1 MKKDYGQYD
10 HPRND
15 CYWLK
20 RGYLQEDIPAAKK
33 EYNKRYG
40 HSISNEQKEKM
51 RVTNSKPDSAF
62 QKMMKARW
70 SDPSF
75 REKINNSD
83 KNSWKSGKRDRNN
96 LSSRFTIRYWVNQG
110 LSEEDAKKQLSELN
124 CRDQDYFIEKY
135 GSIDRHDTL

>member
-1 MKKDYGQYD
+1 MKKDYSQYD

-51 RVTNSKPDSAF
+51 RETNSKPDSAF
-62 QKMMKARW
+62 QKMMKDRW
-70 SDPSF
+70 LDPSF

-96 LSSRFTIRYWVNQG
+96 FSSRFTIGYWINQG

-135 GSIDRHDTL
+135 GLIDR